1 MKKFL
6 STDKKYKIK
15 RVSRWIAI
23 KQAYNISKRNGLFEF
38 CTDENGYKP
47 NELNFNPENGTFLDY
62 FRFNGRNYAMDQF
75 IRIGSIACPGTAYKF
90 IDTDNKTHE
99 LGAVDFWGDLYNP
112 YYIELDPYGERV
124 RVYEISTNKGV

>member
-6 STDKKYKIK
+6 STDKKHKIT
-15 RVSRWIAI
+15 RVSRWITI

-47 NELNFNPENGTFLDY
+47 GETNFNPENGTYLDY
-62 FRFNGRNYAMDQF
+62 FRFNGRNYAIEQF
-75 IRIGSIACPGTAYKF
+75 VGIGSIACPGTPYEF
-90 IDTDNKTHE
+90 TDTDGETHTIR
-99 LGAVDFWGDLYNP
+99 AVDFWGDLFNP
-112 YYIELDPYGERV
+112 YYIELDSYGERV